1 MSGSEILTMT
11 GISILIFCAR
21 ILDVSLDTMR
31 IIFISRGSR
40 LIPPLLGFFEV
51 LIWLLAITQIFRNLN
66 GFVYYVAYAG
76 GFAMGNFVGICIER
90 KLAVGNLIIRVITGK
105 DSTELLNHLNN
116 EGFGF
121 TTVNAEGSQGSV
133 KIIFMVIKRRNLEKV
148 SDIVKRLKKS
158 GRHVKEYFHQ
168 EKQVFSKIFSIC
180 IGLYTENNI
189 FFVICQI

>member
-1 MSGSEILTMT
+1 MSGSEILTMI

-148 SDIVKRLKKS
+148 SDIIKRFHPTAFLSIEEVREAREGIFPPRKTSILKD
-158 GRHVKEYFHQ
+158 
-168 EKQVFSKIFSIC
+168 
-180 IGLYTENNI
+180 
-189 FFVICQI
+189 FFNLHRIIYRK